1 MIKSTGLDVLLI
13 THLKWKFNVATNYPD
28 VSGQGAEYSC
38 PVHNKGNK
46 NTSLKS
52 GIK

>member
-13 THLKWKFNVATNYPD
+13 AYLIWKFNLATNYPD
-28 VSGQGAEYSC
+28 VSGQGTEYSC
-38 PVHNKGNK
+38 RVHNKDKK

-52 GIK
+52 AIK